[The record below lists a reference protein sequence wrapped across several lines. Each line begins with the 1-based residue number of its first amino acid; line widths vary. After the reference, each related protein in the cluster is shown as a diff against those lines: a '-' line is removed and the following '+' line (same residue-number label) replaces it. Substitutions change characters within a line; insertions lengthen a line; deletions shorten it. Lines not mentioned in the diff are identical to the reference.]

1 MLFAH
6 LKERAK
12 ANPQR
17 IVLPE
22 GEDPRILTAVD
33 MIEAE
38 EVAHVILL
46 GNRARIEQ
54 KIRLLELTHLTNVTI
69 IDPSNAPQHEAYTD
83 AFYTMRRRRGCSH
96 EMADELMRSPL
107 YFGCMMVRQGDA
119 DAMLG
124 GASNTTADVLKAAHQ
139 IIRTRRGISV
149 VSGVML
155 IDHLPKHYG
164 YDGGL
169 CFADIA
175 VQPDPN
181 ADELAQIAL
190 CTAETVEDLVGIEP
204 RIAMISFSTLGS
216 SQHPC
221 VEKVVEAVHIAKEK
235 RPELLIDGELQI
247 DAAIEPLVAHRKAPQ
262 SEVAG
267 RANTLIFPNLD
278 AGNSAYKLTQ
288 RLAHGRALGP
298 ILQGLNAP
306 VNDLSR
312 GCSYSD
318 VYNMIIIT
326 VVQAIAKKE
335 GKRICNMK

>member
-1 MLFAH
+1 MLFAQ

-12 ANPQR
+12 AQPQH

-22 GEDPRILTAVD
+22 GEDARILTAAN
-33 MIEAE
+33 MILADN
-38 EVAHVILL
+38 VAHITII
-46 GNRARIEQ
+46 GCKRNIEQ
-54 KIRLLELTHLTNVTI
+54 KIRLLELGNMTKAQILDVDNLP
-69 IDPSNAPQHEAYTD
+69 DYESYAEALF
-83 AFYTMRRRRGCSH
+83 ALRRRRGCTV
-96 EMADELMRSPL
+96 EMAHEQMRNPL
-107 YFGCMMVRQGDA
+107 YYACMMVRQGDA
-119 DAMLG
+119 DGVLA
-124 GASNTTADVLKAAHQ
+124 GAVNTTADVLRAAVQ
-139 IIRTRRGISV
+139 VIRTQPGISV

-155 IDHLPKHYG
+155 IDRLPKSFGHN
-164 YDGGL
+164 GGL

-190 CTAETVEDLVGIEP
+190 CTAKTVNHLVGIEP
-204 RIAMISFSTLGS
+204 KVAMISFSTKGS
-216 SQHPC
+216 ASHPC
-221 VEKVVEAVHIAKEK
+221 VDKVLEALTIAKEK
-235 RPELLIDGELQI
+235 NPELLIDGELQI
-247 DAAIEPLVAHRKAPQ
+247 DAALVPEMAKSKASGSLVAGH
-262 SEVAG
+262 
-267 RANTLIFPNLD
+267 ANTLIFPNLD

-326 VVQAIAKKE
+326 AVQAIGNKGRN
-335 GKRICNMK
+335 GK